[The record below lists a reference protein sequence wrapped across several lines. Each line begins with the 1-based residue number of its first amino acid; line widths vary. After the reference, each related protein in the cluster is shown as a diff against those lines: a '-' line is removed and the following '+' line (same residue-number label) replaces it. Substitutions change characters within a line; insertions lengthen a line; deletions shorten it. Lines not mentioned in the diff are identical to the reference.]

1 MNSFSIN
8 RFWQVTWWLI
18 NVNRVRLLGYI
29 IGIVFATFLIQLM
42 MFVFSSN
49 ENVYHYIMSCQKFG
63 TFMIPCMIPITVSWA
78 FTSFTS
84 IGSKQ
89 QRGTFLMIPAT
100 NLEKF
105 LGVVVYVTV
114 ICGLCAIVGYIL
126 GDCLRMACLW
136 IVAQTSN
143 DPSYMAYGVDYFN
156 GVQQNCYLWSSTV
169 YRVFSSLTP
178 RLFTVWTS
186 AFCWD
191 WYEWVTFIINVTMA
205 VWIHSLFTLGS
216 TLLRKYTFV
225 VTGLVWLAIMF
236 LFMGSLAHFNLIVTQ
251 RVWDGNNKYVGDII
265 GVMAYVLM
273 VAQPLLSIF
282 NYWAS
287 FHIFK
292 GFQLITN
299 KWTNYDFHK

>member
-29 IGIVFATFLIQLM
+29 IGILFATFLIQLM

-49 ENVYHYIMSCQKFG
+49 ENVYQYFISCQELG
-63 TFMIPCMIPITVSWA
+63 TFLIPCMIPITVSWA

-126 GDCLRMACLW
+126 GDCLRMASLW
-136 IVAQTSN
+136 IVAQVSN
-143 DPSYMAYGVDYFN
+143 DPSYMAYGVYYFN
-156 GVQQNCYLWSSTV
+156 GAPQNCYLWSSTV
-169 YRVFSSLTP
+169 YRVFSNLTP
-178 RLFTVWTS
+178 RLFTMWTS
-186 AFCWD
+186 AICWD

-236 LFMGSLAHFNLIVTQ
+236 LFMGTLAHFNLIVTQ
-251 RVWDGNNKYVGDII
+251 RVWDGNKYVGDII
-265 GVMAYVLM
+265 GVTAYVLM

-299 KWTNYDFHK
+299 KWTNYDILK